1 VKPSKNQQKEGLEHQ
16 AYGLSSTKKRGLTI
30 NTGVLKIKNHGFDI
44 GNWDL

>member
-16 AYGLSSTKKRGLTI
+16 AYGFSSTKKRGLTI